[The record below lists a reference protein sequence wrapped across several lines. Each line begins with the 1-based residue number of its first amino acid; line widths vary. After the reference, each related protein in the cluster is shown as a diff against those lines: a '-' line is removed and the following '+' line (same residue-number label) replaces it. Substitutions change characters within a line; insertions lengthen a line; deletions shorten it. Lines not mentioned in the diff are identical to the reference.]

1 MDRHPHPP
9 LKRISVLL
17 GCWEPEG
24 STGLSVWSCNLSTH
38 ADPPHSHPLNPSDQT
53 RAQRFFWA
61 QPKLVIYCP
70 YRHKHVLYAFQHHFE
85 IFYLHKDVH
94 EHECLYRGDSYWL
107 LDQLYVVFFVWFY
120 WFIYIN
126 ALQMYFIHTM
136 AWKHLLCDN
145 IFQFWIQINVK
156 IKSVLHRHTIYNY
169 TYIYIYLLLVW

>member
-1 MDRHPHPP
+1 MDSPPPPP

-70 YRHKHVLYAFQHHFE
+70 YRLKHVLYAFQHHFD
-85 IFYLHKDVH
+85 LHKDVH

-107 LDQLYVVFFVWFY
+107 LDQLYVVFFLVLL
-120 WFIYIN
+120 IYLYN
-126 ALQMYFIHTM
+126 ALQMYFIIQWLENTS
-136 AWKHLLCDN
+136 CVT
-145 IFQFWIQINVK
+145 IFFNFEFKLI
-156 IKSVLHRHTIYNY
+156 
-169 TYIYIYLLLVW
+169 